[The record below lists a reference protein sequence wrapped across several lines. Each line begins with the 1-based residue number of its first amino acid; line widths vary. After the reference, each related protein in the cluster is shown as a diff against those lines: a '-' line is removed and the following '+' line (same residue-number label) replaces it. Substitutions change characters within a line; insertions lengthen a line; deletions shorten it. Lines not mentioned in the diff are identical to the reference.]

1 MKMPDNISPEIAA
14 YIKALQTK
22 NSKLQNENTALKTK
36 VEKQE
41 LQISNLTE
49 MLVNSRKKIFGRS
62 SEKSKFFDDAQLTL
76 FNEAETIAEPSAPEP
91 EKETFIAAHKRRKKR
106 TKAEITEN
114 LQHIKQVCDME
125 KAECEICCGKLT
137 CIGEEFVR
145 SELNI
150 IPAQMYVVD
159 IYRKVYKCGHCSD
172 DEQTNIFKAAAP
184 VSVMKGSMA
193 TPATVA
199 YVMQQK
205 KYQLGMPLTRQS
217 NVPKGAWCRDWQ
229 QYTCQLGDQ
238 KLSLV

>member
-14 YIKALQTK
+14 YIKALQTE

-91 EKETFIAAHKRRKKR
+91 E
-106 TKAEITEN
+106 TEN

-125 KAECEICCGKLT
+125 KAECEICGGELT

-205 KYQLGMPLTRQS
+205 YQLGMPLTRQS
-217 NVPKGAWCRDWQ
+217 NVPEGAWCRDWQ
-229 QYTCQLGDQ
+229 Q
-238 KLSLV
+238 